1 MKVTLHEVAAR
12 SGVSIA
18 TVSRA
23 LNGLAVSQANR
34 ARVEAAARDLGYVAN
49 EAARALRAERTMT
62 MGLIFSDLRNTLGI
76 DLLDALSE
84 AIEAAGYS
92 LLISTARGDAARYD
106 VLMRRF
112 LERRV
117 DALFCI
123 RPHGAGAALGAYR
136 AAGIPVVTMFGGT
149 GAFAA
154 LPTLFPVFGAA
165 ARALGAHLKALGH
178 VRIAI
183 VRREPRSAPLNAI
196 GEDLKAQGLVVETV
210 VATEADGMRGCLAA
224 LTAQRHRP
232 TVVIAADPHSRGLI
246 AACEAA
252 GVGVP
257 DALGIVSLSEI
268 AAEGYHRRHGIS
280 AVTIDPSHMG
290 RAAAAAMLGRLA
302 GDRLDARL
310 AVEAAS
316 FTPRDSTGYF
326 AQRSSVERPPQR

>member
-23 LNGLAVSQANR
+23 LNGLSVSKASR
-34 ARVEAAARDLGYVAN
+34 TRVEAAARELGYVAN

-117 DALFCI
+117 DALFCV
-123 RPHGAGAALGAYR
+123 RPHGLGAALGAYR
-136 AAGIPVVTMFGGT
+136 AAGIPVAALFGGSS
-149 GAFAA
+149 AFAE
-154 LPTLFPVFGAA
+154 LPTLFPVFSAA
-165 ARALGAHLKALGH
+165 ARELGAHLRALGH
-178 VRIAI
+178 VHIAI
-183 VRREPRSAPLNAI
+183 VRREVRSAPLHAI
-196 GEDLKAQGLVVETV
+196 GEGLKAQGLVVEAAE
-210 VATEADGMRGCLAA
+210 ATEADGMRGCLAA
-224 LTAQRHRP
+224 LMARRHRP
-232 TVVIAADPHSRGLI
+232 TAVIAADPHSRGLI

-252 GVGVP
+252 GIGVP
-257 DALGIVSLSEI
+257 GDLSITSLSEI

-280 AVTIDPSHMG
+280 AVTIDPARMG
-290 RAAAAAMLGRLA
+290 RASAAAMLAWLA
-302 GDRLDARL
+302 GDRPDARL
-310 AVEAAS
+310 AVEAAT
-316 FTPRDSTGYF
+316 FAPRDTTGYF
-326 AQRSSVERPPQR
+326 PQRGSVERPPQR